1 MNLNN
6 IFPTPV
12 AWFNNDSG
20 INKLQKKYLTSLK
33 RKNNVGNKISLD
45 RNVLESKELKVLKNW
60 IVNNIN
66 MYFEEIYK
74 PKSKVELYITQ
85 SWCNYTKENQ
95 HHLKHR
101 HPNSFISGVYYID
114 VNEQKDTITFFNDIY
129 KQLNIEASE
138 YNLYN
143 STSWFFKLKNNSLVL
158 FPSSLEHMVE
168 SVTSKTERVSLSF
181 NTFLK
186 GYLGQDES
194 ATGLHL

>member
-12 AWFNNDSG
+12 AWFDNDSG
-20 INKLQKKYLTSLK
+20 INELQKKYVKSLK
-33 RKNNVGNKISLD
+33 RKNNVGNEISLD

-66 MYFEEIYK
+66 IYFEEIYK

-95 HHLKHR
+95 HHHKHR

-114 VNEQKDTITFFNDIY
+114 VNEEKDKITFFNDIY

-143 STSWFFKLKNNSLVL
+143 SISWFFELKNNSLVL
-158 FPSSLEHMVE
+158 FPSNLEHMVE

>member
-33 RKNNVGNKISLD
+33 RKNNVGNEISLD

-74 PKSKVELYITQ
+74 PKSKVELYVTQ

-95 HHLKHR
+95 YHHKHR

-114 VNEQKDTITFFNDIY
+114 VNEQKDKITFFNDVY

-143 STSWFFKLKNNSLVL
+143 STSWFFNLKNNSLVL

-186 GYLGQDES
+186 GYLGQDAE

>member
-12 AWFNNDSG
+12 AWFDNDSG
-20 INKLQKKYLTSLK
+20 INELQKKYLLSLK
-33 RKNNVGNKISLD
+33 RKNNIGNEISLG
-45 RNVLESKELKVLKNW
+45 RNVLENKELKVLKNW
-60 IVNNIN
+60 IINNIN
-66 MYFEEIYK
+66 IYFEEIYK
-74 PKSKVELYITQ
+74 PKSKVKLYITQ

-95 HHLKHR
+95 YHHRHR

-114 VNEQKDTITFFNDIY
+114 VNEQKDKITFFNDIY

-143 STSWFFKLKNNSLVL
+143 STSWFFNLKNNSLVL
-158 FPSSLEHMVE
+158 FPSNLEHMVE

-186 GYLGQDES
+186 GYLGQDEE

>member
-20 INKLQKKYLTSLK
+20 INELQKKYLLSLK
-33 RKNNVGNKISLD
+33 RKNNIGNEISLG
-45 RNVLESKELKVLKNW
+45 RNVLENKELKVLKNW
-60 IVNNIN
+60 IINNIN
-66 MYFEEIYK
+66 IYFEEIYK
-74 PKSKVELYITQ
+74 PKSKVKLYITQ

-95 HHLKHR
+95 YHHKHR

-114 VNEQKDTITFFNDIY
+114 VNEQKDKITFFNDIY

-143 STSWFFKLKNNSLVL
+143 STSWFFNLKNNSLVL

-186 GYLGQDES
+186 GYLGQDEE

>member
-33 RKNNVGNKISLD
+33 RKNNVGNEISLD

-95 HHLKHR
+95 HHHKHR